1 MGIRI
6 PGNPANSF
14 GVDVKLSISGYAWVA
29 IWSAT
34 SLWVAMLYFVG
45 LPGDFLFD
53 DNPHIVRNQL
63 VQIGS
68 LSPADL
74 WQAWSS
80 SHLDFPGSRPLA
92 MLTFGINHAVSGL
105 SPFAFKATNLA
116 LHILNG
122 LALFAVARR
131 VGQLFLRVAAVRDG
145 VDAAALSR
153 S

>member
-1 MGIRI
+1 MLGTTQGTRTKWWIATAAVLLVTI
-6 PGNPANSF
+6 AVYLPG
-14 GVDVKLSISGYAWVA
+14 LS
-29 IWSAT
+29 
-34 SLWVAMLYFVG
+34 
-45 LPGDFLFD
+45 GDFLFD